1 VPHDTPLLAT
11 IAMGLGLAF
20 VFGFLAARL
29 RLPPIV
35 GYLVAGI
42 VAGPFTPGFTADAM
56 LATQLAEIGVI
67 LLMFGV
73 GLHFSIQ
80 DLLDTRRV
88 ALPGAIA
95 QIVTATFLGAVVA
108 HFWGWSWS
116 SGFIYGLSLSVAST
130 IVLVR
135 ALEERGMLDSVP
147 GRIAVG
153 WVVVEDLVT
162 VLALVLLPALAGAL
176 GGTPQAEA
184 RYGLEGVAGG
194 AAVAVV
200 ITMAKVVA
208 FVALMIFVGARVVP
222 WILAVVARTGSREL
236 FMLAVL
242 AVALGLAFGAASLFG
257 VSFALGAFFA
267 GVVITESDMSH
278 QAAAEALP
286 LRDAFAV
293 LFFVSVGMLFD
304 PSVVVRSPLA
314 VLATVMIVIVG
325 KTVVA
330 VSLVLLLGRPLRT
343 ALTVSASL
351 AQIGE
356 FSFVLAGL
364 GVALGLLPPE
374 GRDLMLA
381 GALISIVLNPLVFA
395 GATML
400 ERWAR
405 LKPDV
410 LDALERKPEHD
421 TLVGGAQ
428 PPLREHVVMIGF
440 GRVGET
446 IGRAFDRESVRYL
459 IVEQNREIVDALR
472 ARGLQV
478 LFGDAGR
485 PGILEHAALP
495 TACLLVI
502 ASPGAYQTRHIIRLA
517 RDLNPDVEIVVRTHS
532 ESERRHLE
540 SIGVSRAVVGEREL
554 ALGMTRYALRS
565 LGVPADEA
573 DAVVQAVR
581 TEREETT
588 TATWATFRT
597 GPTGA
602 RRARRDA
609 ED

>member
-1 VPHDTPLLAT
+1 MHQTPLLAT
-11 IAMGLGLAF
+11 LAIGLGLAF

-29 RLPPIV
+29 KLPPIV

-42 VAGPFTPGFTADAM
+42 VAGPFTPGFTADAA
-56 LATQLAEIGVI
+56 LAAQLSEIGVI

-80 DLLDTRRV
+80 DLLATRRV
-88 ALPGAIA
+88 ALPGAVARIA
-95 QIVTATFLGAVVA
+95 GATVLGAFVA
-108 HFWGWSWS
+108 QFWGWSWGS
-116 SGFIYGLSLSVAST
+116 ALVYGLAISVAST

-162 VLALVLLPALAGAL
+162 VLALVLLPPLAGVL
-176 GGTPQAEA
+176 GGSSPMAA
-184 RYGLEGVAGG
+184 AGSG
-194 AAVAVV
+194 SALTAVIV
-200 ITMAKVVA
+200 TLAKVIA
-208 FVALMIFVGARVVP
+208 FVALMIFVGARAVP
-222 WILAVVARTGSREL
+222 WLLGVVARTGSREL
-236 FMLAVL
+236 FTLAVL
-242 AVALGLAFGAASLFG
+242 ATALGLAFGAAALFG

-304 PSVVVRSPLA
+304 PGVIVRSPVA
-314 VLATVMIVIVG
+314 VLATVLIVIVG
-325 KTVVA
+325 RTLIA
-330 VSLVLLLGRPLRT
+330 VPLMLLLGRPLRT
-343 ALTVSASL
+343 ALTVSAAL

-364 GVALGLLPPE
+364 GVALGVLPIE

-395 GATML
+395 GATAL
-400 ERWAR
+400 ERWFR
-405 LKPDV
+405 QKPRV
-410 LDALERKPEHD
+410 LDTLERRPQAE
-421 TLVGGAQ
+421 TMLGSAAP
-428 PPLREHVVMIGF
+428 PPLREHVVIVGF

-446 IGRAFDRESVRYL
+446 IGRAFDREGTRYL

-472 ARGLQV
+472 SRGLQV

-485 PGILEHAALP
+485 PGILLHAALP
-495 TACLLVI
+495 AARLLVV

-517 RDLNPDVEIVVRTHS
+517 RELNPDIEVVVRTHS

-540 SIGVSRAVVGEREL
+540 ALGVTRAVVGEREL
-554 ALGMTRYALRS
+554 ALGMTRYALRT
-565 LGVPADEA
+565 LGIPADEA

-581 TEREETT
+581 SEREETT
-588 TATWATFRT
+588 TATWATLKSPPGR
-597 GPTGA
+597 
-602 RRARRDA
+602 
-609 ED
+609 